1 MVEKA
6 MASTSRTQPGA
17 DIAEGPGSNAAG
29 AARALL
35 AAGGILAA
43 LGATSCC
50 VIPFT
55 LFVLGVSGAWIG
67 NLSALAPYQPVFVA
81 IALGCLGGGF
91 VLVRRKTGNS
101 VSCAPGSY
109 CATSS
114 SVRVARLGLWTAA
127 AIVGLVLAFPYVAPL
142 IIK

>member
-6 MASTSRTQPGA
+6 MASTSRMHSVS
-17 DIAEGPGSNAAG
+17 DIAERPGSNAVG
-29 AARALL
+29 AARVLL

-55 LFVLGVSGAWIG
+55 LFMLGVSGAWIG
-67 NLSALAPYQPVFVA
+67 NLTALAPYQPVFVA
-81 IALGCLGGGF
+81 IALGCLAGGF
-91 VLVRRKTGNS
+91 VLVRRKAG
-101 VSCAPGSY
+101 VASCAPGSY

-127 AIVGLVLAFPYVAPL
+127 AIVGLAVAFPHVAPL
-142 IIK
+142 FIE

>member
-6 MASTSRTQPGA
+6 MASSSSTPPGG

-81 IALGCLGGGF
+81 IALGCLAGGF
-91 VLVRRKTGNS
+91 ALVRRNARS
-101 VSCAPGSY
+101 VASCAPGSY

-114 SVRVARLGLWTAA
+114 SARVARLRLWTTA
-127 AIVGLVLAFPYVAPL
+127 AIVA
-142 IIK
+142 

>member
-1 MVEKA
+1 MVDKA
-6 MASTSRTQPGA
+6 MASTSRMHSAA
-17 DIAEGPGSNAAG
+17 DIAERRGSNAAG

-55 LFVLGVSGAWIG
+55 LFMLGVSGAWIG
-67 NLSALAPYQPVFVA
+67 NLTALAPYQPVFVA

-91 VLVRRKTGNS
+91 VLVRRKAGS
-101 VSCAPGSY
+101 LASCEPGSY

-127 AIVGLVLAFPYVAPL
+127 AIVGLALAFPYVAPL
-142 IIK
+142 FIE

>member
-6 MASTSRTQPGA
+6 MASTSRMHSVS
-17 DIAEGPGSNAAG
+17 DIAERPGSNAVG
-29 AARALL
+29 AARVLL

-55 LFVLGVSGAWIG
+55 LFMLGDSGAWIG
-67 NLSALAPYQPVFVA
+67 NLTALAPYQPVFVA
-81 IALGCLGGGF
+81 IVLGCLAGGF
-91 VLVRRKTGNS
+91 ALVRRNARS
-101 VSCAPGSY
+101 VASCAPGSY

-114 SVRVARLGLWTAA
+114 SARVARLRLWTTA
-127 AIVGLVLAFPYVAPL
+127 AIVA
-142 IIK
+142 

>member
-6 MASTSRTQPGA
+6 MASTSRMHSVA

-101 VSCAPGSY
+101 ARCSPGAH
-109 CATSS
+109 CATPS
-114 SVRVARLGLWTAA
+114 SVRAARLVLWTAA
-127 AIVGLVLAFPYVAPL
+127 AIVRL
-142 IIK
+142 

>member
-6 MASTSRTQPGA
+6 MASTSSTQPGA
-17 DIAEGPGSNAAG
+17 DIPEGPGSNAAG

-67 NLSALAPYQPVFVA
+67 NLS
-81 IALGCLGGGF
+81 
-91 VLVRRKTGNS
+91 
-101 VSCAPGSY
+101 
-109 CATSS
+109 SS
-114 SVRVARLGLWTAA
+114 SAGRPETR
-127 AIVGLVLAFPYVAPL
+127 
-142 IIK
+142 